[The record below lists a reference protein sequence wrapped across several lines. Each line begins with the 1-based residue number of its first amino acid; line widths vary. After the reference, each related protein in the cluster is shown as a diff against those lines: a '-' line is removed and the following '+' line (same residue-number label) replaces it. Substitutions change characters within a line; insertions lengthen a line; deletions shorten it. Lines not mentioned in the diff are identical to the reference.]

1 MFFITTATI
10 GIWRARSSSTARPWC
25 RINRSFTTRKG
36 AVATDATYQV
46 YQDYNGVSFPNV
58 IEINRP
64 QEEYSIR
71 LTVVKLVINDAMR
84 DDQFA
89 LQQPPGSQLVDLD
102 QPNQSASSGSPSGA
116 AETNSNTPK
125 K

>member
-1 MFFITTATI
+1 M
-10 GIWRARSSSTARPWC
+10 
-25 RINRSFTTRKG
+25 
-36 AVATDATYQV
+36 ATDAIYQV

-71 LTVVKLVINDAMR
+71 LTVVKLVINEPLH

-102 QPNQSASSGSPSGA
+102 QSNQSASSNSVSGPPA
-116 AETNSNTPK
+116 TNSNPPK

>member
-1 MFFITTATI
+1 AL
-10 GIWRARSSSTARPWC
+10 
-25 RINRSFTTRKG
+25 
-36 AVATDATYQV
+36 VTDAIYQV

-64 QEEYSIR
+64 EEEYSIR
-71 LTVVKLVINDAMR
+71 LTVVKLVMNEPLH

-89 LQQPPGSQLVDLD
+89 LQQPPGSKLVDLD
-102 QPNQSASSGSPSGA
+102 QPNKSESSNSPSGPA
-116 AETNSNTPK
+116 GTHSNPPK